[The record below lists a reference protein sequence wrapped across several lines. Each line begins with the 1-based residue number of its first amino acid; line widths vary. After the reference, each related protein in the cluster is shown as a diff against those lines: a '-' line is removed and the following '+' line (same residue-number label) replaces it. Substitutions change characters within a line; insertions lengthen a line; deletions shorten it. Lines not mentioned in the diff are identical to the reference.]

1 MQLLATAVGLSLV
14 GSLGGLLAASALLP
28 LPASVRH
35 RLVPWLLSYAVGTL
49 LGVALLALVPEA
61 LERLPPVS
69 TFGALLT
76 GILALFVVEK
86 FVLWRHCHTE
96 DCDVHDASATLI
108 LIGGGL
114 HNFADGAI
122 IAASVLIS
130 VPLGVSTAIAVAAH
144 QIPQE
149 VGDFAIL
156 LNAGFSRRRALM
168 FNALS
173 ALSAVGGAVLVYAT
187 AETVPQALPYLLAL
201 AAGSFLYVAMAD
213 LIPHL
218 HEGEAIGTGAVRQ
231 ILLIVAGVGTI
242 LAL

>member
-1 MQLLATAVGLSLV
+1 MQLFATVAGLSLV

-28 LPASVRH
+28 LSASLRN
-35 RLVPWLLSYAVGTL
+35 RLLPWLLSYAVGTL
-49 LGVALLALVPEA
+49 LGVALLALLPEA
-61 LERLPPVS
+61 LERLAPVS
-69 TFGALLT
+69 ALSALLI
-76 GILALFVVEK
+76 GILALFIVEK
-86 FVLWRHCHTE
+86 LVLWRHCHTE

-114 HNFADGAI
+114 HNLADGAI
-122 IAASVLIS
+122 IAASVLVS
-130 VPLGVSTAIAVAAH
+130 VPLGVSTALAVAAH

-156 LNAGFSRRRALM
+156 LNAGYSRRRALM
-168 FNALS
+168 LNALS
-173 ALSAVGGAVLVYAT
+173 ALSAVVGAVLVFA
-187 AETVPQALPYLLAL
+187 AADAVPQALPYLLAV
-201 AAGSFLYVAMAD
+201 AAGAFLYVAMAD

-218 HEGEAIGTGAVRQ
+218 HAGEAIGAGAVRQ

>member
-1 MQLLATAVGLSLV
+1 MRLLVTATALSLV
-14 GSLGGLLAASALLP
+14 GTLGGLLVASLLLP
-28 LPASVRH
+28 LSSEFRN

-61 LERLPPVS
+61 LDQLAPASVL
-69 TFGALLT
+69 GALLA
-76 GILALFVVEK
+76 GILMLFVVEK
-86 FVLWRHCHTE
+86 LVLWRHCHTE

-108 LIGGGL
+108 LIGGAL
-114 HNFADGAI
+114 HNLADGAV

-130 VPLGVSTAIAVAAH
+130 IPLGISTALAVAAH

-149 VGDFAIL
+149 VGDFAVL
-156 LNAGFSRRRALM
+156 LNAGFSRRRALLL
-168 FNALS
+168 NALS
-173 ALSAVGGAVLVYAT
+173 ASSAVGGAIIVYAA
-187 AETVPQALPYLLAL
+187 AETLPNTLPYLLAV

-218 HEGEAIGTGAVRQ
+218 HKGAVIGSGAVRQ
-231 ILLIVAGVGTI
+231 VLLIGAGVGTI

>member
-130 VPLGVSTAIAVAAH
+130 VPLGVSTALAVAAH

-156 LNAGFSRRRALM
+156 LGAGFSRRRALM

-173 ALSAVGGAVLVYAT
+173 ALSAVGGAVLIYAT

-218 HEGEAIGTGAVRQ
+218 HEGEPIGTGAVRQ